1 MRLIRFALL
10 FVALLGVSRISA
22 QSPKGAD
29 IEFQTN
35 IVDLGELSHED
46 DKQVVRLAYT
56 NTGDLPLVVTEVR
69 TSCTCITV
77 QYDRKKVMPGER
89 GSIVITMDPA
99 KAPEGNFYRV
109 LQVYSSARGGVKHI
123 TLKAV
128 ISN

>member
-1 MRLIRFALL
+1 MRLMRLALL
-10 FVALLGVSRISA
+10 VVALLGVSRISA

-69 TSCTCITV
+69 TSCTCTTV

>member
-10 FVALLGVSRISA
+10 VVALLGVSRISA

-69 TSCTCITV
+69 TSCTCTTV

>member
-10 FVALLGVSRISA
+10 VVALLGVSKISA

-69 TSCTCITV
+69 TSCTCTTV
-77 QYDRKKVMPGER
+77 QYDRKKVMPGQR

>member
-1 MRLIRFALL
+1 MRFALL
-10 FVALLGVSRISA
+10 VVALLGVSRISA
-22 QSPKGAD
+22 QNPTGAD

-69 TSCTCITV
+69 TSCTCTTV